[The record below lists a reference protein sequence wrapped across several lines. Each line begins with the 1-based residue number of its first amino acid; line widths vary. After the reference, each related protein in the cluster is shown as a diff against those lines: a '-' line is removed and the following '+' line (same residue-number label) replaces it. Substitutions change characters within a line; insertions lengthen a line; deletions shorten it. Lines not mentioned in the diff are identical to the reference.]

1 MAILDRLTRK
11 DREWHD
17 HAQRCGETIM
27 RAAGVQARQ
36 HGLSD
41 VLSPAGRLI
50 ELYGLRDNPRDWREF
65 GAVAFHLVAT
75 WPPDLAYMILYAM
88 REIKPPLAYDPVP
101 LVMKAMEM
109 LRHLRSENVTLHL
122 EMGGQAQELAGDPDI
137 RARACACVI
146 ARELS
151 GVPLRWA
158 SGIYSALELE
168 LKPFVQEEL
177 KRFNPRAA
185 DILLKGNYS
194 WVRTGTGLHRLLQR
208 VWRIILRVLFG
219 KP

>member
-1 MAILDRLTRK
+1 MATLDRLTRK

-17 HAQRCGETIM
+17 HAQRCAETIM

-41 VLSPAGRLI
+41 VMSPAGRLI

-65 GAVAFHLVAT
+65 GGVAFHLVAT
-75 WPPDLAYMILYAM
+75 WPADLAYMILYAM
-88 REIKPPLAYDPVP
+88 RETKPPLGYDPVP
-101 LVMKAMEM
+101 LVMKAIEM
-109 LRHLRSENVTLHL
+109 LRHLRPENVTLHR
-122 EMGGQAQELAGDPDI
+122 EMGGQAQELAGDPDR

-158 SGIYSALELE
+158 SGIYSALDSE

-177 KRFNPRAA
+177 KRFNPKAA
-185 DILLKGNYS
+185 RILLNGCHS
-194 WVRTGTGLHRLLQR
+194 WLLTGAGLHRLLQR
-208 VWRIILRVLFG
+208 LWWAILRVLFG